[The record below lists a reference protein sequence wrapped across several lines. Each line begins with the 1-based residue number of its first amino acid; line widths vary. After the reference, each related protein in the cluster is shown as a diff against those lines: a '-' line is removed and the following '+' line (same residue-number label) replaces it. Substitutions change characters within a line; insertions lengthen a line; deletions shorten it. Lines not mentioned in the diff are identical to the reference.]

1 MKNIKV
7 TVDGET
13 MTITV
18 DLTKEHGV
26 SASGKSVIVA
36 TTEGNQAVDNHPGMY
51 VGVNVYKK

>member
-1 MKNIKV
+1 V
-7 TVDGET
+7 AVEGET

-18 DLTKEHGV
+18 DMTKEHGV

-36 TTEGNQAVDNHPGMY
+36 TTEGNQAVDGHPGMY